1 MHSLLIQ
8 LGGIPCHA
16 SNMFNPLKHS
26 LDSEILVDRYPKWSE
41 FCAFQ
46 ERRSAE
52 GMEQT
57 LVVRVKCTDAFVVS

>member
-1 MHSLLIQ
+1 
-8 LGGIPCHA
+8 
-16 SNMFNPLKHS
+16 MFNPLKHS

-57 LVVRVKCTDAFVVS
+57 LVVQVKCTDAFVVS